1 MSDPAG
7 TRFNPQPRRPAWG
20 VRSPRR
26 KSLSIREAIR
36 VAPVPDRVVL
46 ALAPDSGPA
55 PAPAVAPGQRVRTG
69 EPLSPPGGH
78 MVHASIAGRV
88 SAIGPLPVAGRT
100 GTVPCVTIEGDGS
113 DEAWPGY
120 APRPDAL
127 SLPPAEL
134 QSLIGQAGILGL
146 GGALFP
152 TAEKLASAGTVPVV
166 LLNGAEC
173 EPYISCDDL
182 LLRERA
188 DRVIEGGRLLLA
200 ALGAQLCVIAV
211 KTDMPA
217 ARLALAAALEAAGD
231 PRLALSV
238 VTAKYPAG
246 GERQLIELALEREVP
261 AGGRPAD
268 VGVICQNVATAAAIA
283 DFFRTGR
290 PLISRIVTVTGGGV
304 AEPCN
309 IEARLGTP
317 VSQLIALAGGYRDE
331 PRRLIMGGPMMGVAL
346 ADDAL
351 PITAATNCLLV
362 ATATELRL
370 AEEPE
375 MPCIRCGECMEA
387 CPAGLQPQELLVAA
401 RQGKVAALESL
412 GVTECI
418 ECCACDYI
426 CPSRIPLARQ
436 FIAGKALVA
445 DAAFAQSQAE
455 AARARFEARTERLA
469 REARS
474 QAETLDRQTPEAGAG
489 DPGGRAALD
498 ALLARTRRPST
509 GDRD

>member
-1 MSDPAG
+1 M
-7 TRFNPQPRRPAWG
+7 
-20 VRSPRR
+20 
-26 KSLSIREAIR
+26 I
-36 VAPVPDRVVL
+36 
-46 ALAPDSGPA
+46 
-55 PAPAVAPGQRVRTG
+55 
-69 EPLSPPGGH
+69 
-78 MVHASIAGRV
+78 HASITGRV
-88 SAIGPLPVAGRT
+88 AAIGPAPVAGRS
-100 GTVPCVTIEGDGS
+100 GDVPCVTIDGDGS
-113 DEAWPGY
+113 DEPWPGY

-134 QSLIGQAGILGL
+134 KALIGQSGILGL

-152 TAEKLASAGTVPVV
+152 TGEKLAAAGAVPVL

-188 DRVIEGGRLLLA
+188 ALVVEGGRLLLA
-200 ALGAQLCVIAV
+200 ALGAELCVIAL
-211 KTDMPA
+211 KTDMPE
-217 ARLALAAALEAAGD
+217 ARLALAEALEAAGD

-261 AGGRPAD
+261 AAGHPAD
-268 VGVICQNVATAAAIA
+268 AGVICQNVATAAAVA
-283 DFFRTGR
+283 DFFGTGR

-304 AEPCN
+304 AQPCN

-317 VSQLIALAGGYRDE
+317 VRQLITLAGGYQDE

-346 ADDAL
+346 PDDGL

-362 ATATELRL
+362 ATAAELRL
-370 AEEPE
+370 AQEAEL
-375 MPCIRCGECMEA
+375 PCIRCGECMEA
-387 CPAGLQPQELLVAA
+387 CPAGLQPQELLFAA
-401 RQGKVAALESL
+401 RQGKVAALVEL

-426 CPSRIPLARQ
+426 CPSRIPLTRQ

-445 DAAFAQSQAE
+445 DAAHARQLA
-455 AARARFEARTERLA
+455 ADARARFEARTGRLA
-469 REARS
+469 RGA
-474 QAETLDRQTPEAGAG
+474 LDAADALARQTPDSG
-489 DPGGRAALD
+489 DPAGRAALE
-498 ALLARTRRPST
+498 ALLARTRRPPT
-509 GDRD
+509 GDPG